1 MNTNYIIGDSI
12 TYGIGDFESSGWAS
26 MFKNYIVNK
35 DDSKVCNN
43 YVHVVG
49 FPGATSSDIL
59 EKDDFIDGLHPNHK
73 GHKKIFEYV
82 IENIK

>member
-1 MNTNYIIGDSI
+1 MY
-12 TYGIGDFESSGWAS
+12 
-26 MFKNYIVNK
+26 KNYIVNK

-43 YVHVVG
+43 YVYIVG
-49 FPGATSSDIL
+49 VPGATSLDIL

-73 GHKKIFEYV
+73 GHKKILEYV